1 MSRSIWGLAL
11 AALAIPIVGCGSS
24 EVANVTSHT
33 VTGTTQQVAGATV
46 TSYAKVDVTNT
57 VLAVGTIIPFTLI
70 QNPPSSPGSGPAG
83 ALAVLPFPDIVKS
96 TTWYDHFE
104 LHWSPNGH
112 APARLMGVPIFD
124 FDFYT
129 ISPQA
134 VMQIAPPDPLPPTLD
149 RIPED
154 TTNGIFYTY
163 PGTNAVIPQEGAL
176 AIPNAELQNTQPF
189 TNTIAVAFYNGGMI
203 SVAPTLAQSYLL
215 QKPNLDLIRSP
226 RPATVGRMTRAA
238 NRFSATFNAS
248 INSYQIELSDFQTVV
263 Q

>member
-24 EVANVTSHT
+24 EVANVTSHM

-57 VLAVGTIIPFTLI
+57 VLAIGATIPFTLI
-70 QNPPSSPGSGPAG
+70 QNPPSAPGSGPAG
-83 ALAVLPFPDIVKS
+83 ALAVLPFPDVVKA

-134 VMQIAPPDPLPPTLD
+134 VMQIAPPDPTTPTLD

-154 TTNGIFYTY
+154 TTNGITYTY
-163 PGTNAVIPQEGAL
+163 PGPNAVIPQEGAL
-176 AIPNAELQNTQPF
+176 AIPDAEVQNTQPF
-189 TNTIAVAFYNGGMI
+189 TNTIAVAFFGGGMI
-203 SVAPTLAQSYLL
+203 SAAPTFAQSFLL
-215 QKPNLDLIRSP
+215 QKPNLDLIRAP

-248 INSYQIELSDFQTVV
+248 TNSYLIELSDFQTVV